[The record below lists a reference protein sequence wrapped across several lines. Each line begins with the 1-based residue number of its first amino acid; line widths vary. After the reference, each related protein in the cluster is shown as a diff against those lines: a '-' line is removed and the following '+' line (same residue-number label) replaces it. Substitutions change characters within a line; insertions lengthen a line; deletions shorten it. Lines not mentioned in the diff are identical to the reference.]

1 MTAVRLTDVL
11 VIGAGQAGLSAAH
24 HLGLRGID
32 RIVVDAEDGPGGAWR
47 HRWDSLTM
55 ATVNGIFDLPGM
67 PREDVDPAT
76 PSNVA
81 IPDYFA
87 RFEAAHVPDVERPV
101 RVRRVRRVDG
111 GFASELEFPAISGAG
126 PDAASGAGPD
136 AGGNTIFSRAL
147 VNATGTWR
155 RPFVPSIP
163 GHESFRGRHVRTVDY
178 GDAEDF
184 RGHRVAVVGG
194 GISAAGFLLE
204 VDRVAE
210 VLWFIRRPP
219 VLRRERFTPEIGADV
234 VARVD
239 DRVRRGLRPQSVVS
253 LTGLPYSPELAA
265 HRALPMFTAIE
276 PEGVRLRDGSFE
288 SLDDII
294 WATGFRADLGHL
306 APLKLRGPGGGI
318 RMDGTAVAA
327 DPRIHLAGYGPGAST
342 VGANRAGRDVAI
354 ALKALFDD

>member
-1 MTAVRLTDVL
+1 MTERRHTDVL

-24 HLGLRGID
+24 HLGIRGID
-32 RIVVDAEDGPGGAWR
+32 RLVVDAEDGPGGAWR

-67 PREDVDPAT
+67 PREDVEPST

-101 RVRRVRRVDG
+101 RVHRVRRVDG
-111 GFASELEFPAISGAG
+111 GFASDL
-126 PDAASGAGPD
+126 D
-136 AGGNTIFSRAL
+136 GGTIFSRAL
-147 VNATGTWR
+147 VNATGTWGQ
-155 RPFVPSIP
+155 PFVPHVP
-163 GHESFRGRHVRTVDY
+163 GRDSFRGRHVRTVDY
-178 GDAEDF
+178 RSADDF
-184 RGHRVAVVGG
+184 RGRRVAVVGG

-204 VDRVAE
+204 IARVTD
-210 VLWFIRRPP
+210 VLWFTRRPP
-219 VLRRERFTPEIGADV
+219 VLRRDRFTPEIGAEV
-234 VARVD
+234 VARVE

-253 LTGLPYSPELAA
+253 LTGLPHSPELAA
-265 HRALPMFTAIE
+265 HRAQPMFASIE
-276 PEGVRLRDGSFE
+276 PEGVRLRDGRFE
-288 SLDDII
+288 PLDDIV

-306 APLKLRGPGGGI
+306 APLKLRGPRGGI

-354 ALKALFDD
+354 ALKKFFDSERPAPEPRP